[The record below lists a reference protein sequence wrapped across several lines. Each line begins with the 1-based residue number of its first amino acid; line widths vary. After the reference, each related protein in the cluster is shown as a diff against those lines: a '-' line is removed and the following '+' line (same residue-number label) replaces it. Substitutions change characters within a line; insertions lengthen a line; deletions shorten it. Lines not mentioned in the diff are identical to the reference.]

1 MKTTSERL
9 VNSYCI
15 PKSHEDWDAIYP
27 QAKWLSQYPSSHSH
41 VFYVDGGKYLASYP
55 NENPNRTEIPIQHF
69 IDLIE
74 DKICEWRLAEDGFV
88 ESIWQNNHI
97 HTLKLSETKEVLF
110 NYDGTCQV
118 WQIQTIDEITEW
130 NKVDFENVKT
140 YSDLLTLIRLL

>member
-1 MKTTSERL
+1 MKTTAERL

-55 NENPNRTEIPIQHF
+55 NENSSRTQIPVQHF

-74 DKICEWRLAEDGFV
+74 DKIVAWRLEKDELFTIAGIFA
-88 ESIWQNNHI
+88 I
-97 HTLKLSETKEVLF
+97 TKE
-110 NYDGTCQV
+110 
-118 WQIQTIDEITEW
+118 IDFDPRCNELSVCGITR
-130 NKVDFENVKT
+130 KNVRT
-140 YSDLLTLIRLL
+140 YSDLLTLIRFLK